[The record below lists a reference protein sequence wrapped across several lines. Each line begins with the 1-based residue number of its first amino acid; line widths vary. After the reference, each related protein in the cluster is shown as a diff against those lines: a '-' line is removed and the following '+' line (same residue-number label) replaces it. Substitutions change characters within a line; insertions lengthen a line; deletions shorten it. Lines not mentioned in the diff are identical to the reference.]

1 VPIHEYC
8 NDDRTLCTEVLFYV
22 GETIPKEIAGRKRV
36 VSAPAVK
43 IVGALPHHNLA
54 PGSRVVEAGMDK
66 DVARAEQAR
75 YDKQDTE
82 RKKFIADELSS
93 FDL

>member
-22 GETIPKEIAGRKRV
+22 GETIPTEIAGRKRV
-36 VSAPAVK
+36 VSASAVNV
-43 IVGALPHHNLA
+43 VGTLRHHNLE
-54 PGSRVVEAGMDK
+54 PGVQVFEAGMDK
-66 DVARAEQAR
+66 DVKRAEQAR

-82 RKKFIADELSS
+82 RKKFIEKELST
-93 FDL
+93 LNL